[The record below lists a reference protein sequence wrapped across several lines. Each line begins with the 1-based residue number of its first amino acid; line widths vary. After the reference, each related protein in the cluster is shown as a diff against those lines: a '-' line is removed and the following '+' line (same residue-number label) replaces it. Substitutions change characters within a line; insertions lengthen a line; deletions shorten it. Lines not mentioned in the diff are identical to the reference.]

1 MINESG
7 TMSGGG
13 GKPRGG
19 RMCLGNAAPRT
30 LDTQAATAELAQAE
44 QELGASQQVD
54 HCARAAFICKSFVQ
68 QQKLGSR
75 RWVPARRLRS
85 LHMGWSRHGAAQMA
99 PT

>member
-54 HCARAAFICKSFVQ
+54 HCTRAAFICSRHSSAKH
-68 QQKLGSR
+68 QKLGT
-75 RWVPARRLRS
+75 RS
-85 LHMGWSRHGAAQMA
+85 LPISCWEQHIWPQV
-99 PT
+99 T

>member
-44 QELGASQQVD
+44 QELGASQQVV
-54 HCARAAFICKSFVQ
+54 HRMLAACTSRTNFFAEQRERAEEAILS
-68 QQKLGSR
+68 
-75 RWVPARRLRS
+75 RS
-85 LHMGWSRHGAAQMA
+85 LHGAARLLQLQ
-99 PT
+99 PLQHL

>member
-1 MINESG
+1 MMRWLERSLTQATAHAAPSQQAAAAVPLQGEMINESG

-54 HCARAAFICKSFVQ
+54 HCALAAFI
-68 QQKLGSR
+68 
-75 RWVPARRLRS
+75 
-85 LHMGWSRHGAAQMA
+85 
-99 PT
+99 